1 MSTHTTNTTPDSAT
15 AKGPKDVKG
24 PKGTLPDGRTYRKSK
39 SNVALSMQP
48 TATAKMATRITLV
61 IVAIYFLFPVYWLV
75 VSSTKATGDLVTTN
89 GLLPAEPHLA
99 ENFNSLTNY
108 GTGDFWRSILNSVL
122 YSGGSAII
130 GVLVSVAAGY
140 AIAKFRFAGRNV
152 ALVVI
157 MGGLLMPVALL
168 TVPLYLLF
176 SQIGLVN
183 TPWAII
189 LPGAVSPFG
198 VFLARIYAETVPDEL
213 LEAARID
220 GAGEFRI
227 FFTIVLRLLA
237 PAMVTIF
244 LFIFV
249 AAWNNFLLPLMMVT
263 DPHLKPVTVVLYGM
277 MSYFNADKGAVLLG
291 SLMGVLP
298 MIILFLG
305 LQRFWQSGLSAGAV
319 KG

>member
-1 MSTHTTNTTPDSAT
+1 MTTTTATTHSPQTGQDT
-15 AKGPKDVKG
+15 VKQRG
-24 PKGTLPDGRTYRKSK
+24 VAYGTLPDGRQYRKSK

-48 TATAKMATRITLV
+48 SATAKIATRFTLG
-61 IVAIYFLFPVYWLV
+61 IVALYFLFPVYWLV
-75 VSSTKATGDLVTTN
+75 ISATKKTSDLVSTN
-89 GLLPAEPHLA
+89 GLLPAELHIK
-99 ENFNSLTNY
+99 ENFSSLTNY
-108 GTGDFWRSILNSVL
+108 GTGDFWRSIVNSIV
-122 YSGGSAII
+122 YSGASAII
-130 GVLVSVAAGY
+130 GVMVSVAAGY
-140 AIAKFRFAGRNV
+140 AIAKFRFAGRNA
-152 ALVVI
+152 ALVII

-168 TVPLYLLF
+168 TVPLYVLF

-198 VFLARIYAETVPDEL
+198 VFLARIYAESVPDEL

-298 MIILFLG
+298 MIVLFLG

>member
-15 AKGPKDVKG
+15 VKGPKDVKG